1 MRQAEMPTEHPN
13 QLVVELQHKIKLLE
27 QSNSELVAKNL
38 YYEEAIHH
46 LEQNVAELMETDVL
60 RELIDEISHDLRLPL
75 STITN
80 YLYLLKQ
87 TEHTEASQRYLAVM
101 ERQVAYL
108 SDVVNNLIHMV
119 RLDLNI
125 TQFDVKLSPI
135 NQLLQKV
142 VDALQPVAS
151 EKEQVI
157 SLDLEADLPP
167 MLVDS
172 VKITRAL
179 MNIVQNAI
187 TYTPTHGRIGVCS
200 SVDSAGYIVIEITD
214 TGIGISRDDLP
225 HIFDRFYRVNRTSG
239 ENGNVGLGL
248 AITKRIIENH
258 WGRIEVES
266 EINNGTV
273 FRIFLPT
280 VAALSARSNRHLRD
294 ASG

>member
-1 MRQAEMPTEHPN
+1 MRQAEMQMEYSNQRVTE
-13 QLVVELQHKIKLLE
+13 LEHKIKLLE

-46 LEQNVAELMETDVL
+46 LEQNIAELMETDVL

-80 YLYLLKQ
+80 YMYLLKH
-87 TEHTEASQRYLAVM
+87 TEHTEASERYLAVM
-101 ERQVAYL
+101 ERQVSYL
-108 SDVVNNLIHMV
+108 TDVVNNLIHMV

-151 EKEQVI
+151 QKNQTI
-157 SLDLEADLPP
+157 STDLEADLPP
-167 MLVDS
+167 MLVDG
-172 VKITRAL
+172 VKITRAV

-187 TYTPTHGRIGVCS
+187 TYTPPQGRINVCS
-200 SVDSAGYIVIEITD
+200 SVDSAGYIVIEIAD
-214 TGIGISRDDLP
+214 TGIGISPDDLP

-239 ENGNVGLGL
+239 ESGNVGLGL
-248 AITKRIIENH
+248 AITKRIIEDH
-258 WGRIEVES
+258 RGRIEVES
-266 EINNGTV
+266 VMNNGTV

-280 VAALSARSNRHLRD
+280 LAALSARSQRP
-294 ASG
+294 SGDTSG